1 VVGVDLRR
9 TTLSSDRLSLAAFTP
24 RDAAE
29 VFDAVTPTLTR
40 FMAFEPSPS
49 LPAFAGV
56 WGAWLPRMAA
66 GTELYLVLRLKATG
80 EFPGIAGLHG
90 VGKSEPETGIWIRE
104 NAHGFG
110 YGREAIA
117 TLTAWAGR
125 ECGAQ
130 AFIYPVVEEN
140 GPSRRL
146 AEGLGGVVVGTRL
159 LRKSADIEH
168 PEVVYRIPAP

>member
-1 VVGVDLRR
+1 MH
-9 TTLSSDRLSLAAFTP
+9 TALA
-24 RDAAE
+24 
-29 VFDAVTPTLTR
+29 
-40 FMAFEPSPS
+40 MA
-49 LPAFAGV
+49 
-56 WGAWLPRMAA
+56 
-66 GTELYLVLRLKATG
+66 
-80 EFPGIAGLHG
+80 
-90 VGKSEPETGIWIRE
+90 
-104 NAHGFG
+104 
-110 YGREAIA
+110 A

-159 LRKSADIEH
+159 LRKSAVIEH